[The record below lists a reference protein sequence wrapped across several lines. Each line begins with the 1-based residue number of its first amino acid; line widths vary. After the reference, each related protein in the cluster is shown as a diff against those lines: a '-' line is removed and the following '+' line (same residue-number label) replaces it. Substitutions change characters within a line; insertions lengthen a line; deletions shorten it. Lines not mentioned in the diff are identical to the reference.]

1 MPEHDRR
8 AAIYARF
15 SSDKQ
20 RIESIED
27 QVRVCRAYAE
37 RHGCEIVH
45 VYADEALSGT
55 SDHRPEFQQMMA
67 DAKGQ
72 TFDCV
77 LVYKF
82 DRFSRDRYDSA
93 VYKHK
98 LKGYGVRVVSATEY
112 VPETP
117 EGILMESVLE
127 GYAEFYSRQLA
138 QNVLRGMEG
147 NARKCLTNGVRVFG
161 YRRAEDGT
169 YEVEPS
175 EAAIVRE
182 VFARYTGGETLSSI
196 LADMQARGVRST
208 KGNAVSRQ
216 WIDML
221 VHNRRYL
228 GEYSWGGVTVPGGMP
243 AIVDAD
249 AWEAAQHRGRGRASH
264 PADGGYPL
272 SGKLRDSVTGGL
284 WTGACGTGSSGKVY
298 RYYELSTP
306 EGTVRVP
313 QADME
318 DACLRAV
325 ERALSDRDRLR
336 EAAEA
341 AAKASQDDEGM
352 KAARQGLA
360 DVDKAQRNI
369 LHAVEMGVVPDG
381 TQERIEELRRRRAAL
396 EARLKRS
403 EGHFSPDEAMKALS
417 RIGELSSA
425 HEACEKAVAHAVTVR
440 SEGAVVVEIGSPDDP
455 EGRCSS
461 LDTVGGTRDD
471 KSREATLPALLLS
484 LPQCQSLRCDDC
496 LAVLDEARSHTCKDI
511 FQRKPHDTDKFA
523 FIGMC
528 FGLMEPPS

>member
-1 MPEHDRR
+1 MPNTESRR

-27 QVRVCRAYAE
+27 QVRVCRSYAE
-37 RHGCEIVH
+37 RHGYEIVH

-67 DAKGQ
+67 DARGRG
-72 TFDCV
+72 FCAV
-77 LVYKF
+77 IVYKF

-93 VYKHK
+93 VYKHR

-138 QNVLRGMEG
+138 QNVKRGMEG

-161 YRRAEDGT
+161 YRRSGDGT
-169 YEVEPS
+169 YETEPS

-182 VFARYTGGETLSSI
+182 VFGRYTGGETLSSI

-221 VHNRRYL
+221 IHNRRYL

-249 AWEAAQHRGRGRASH
+249 VWEAAQHRGRGRASH
-264 PADGGYPL
+264 TADGGYPL

-284 WTGACGTGSSGKVY
+284 WTGACGTGKSGHVY
-298 RYYELSTP
+298 RYYELATP

-403 EGHFSPDEAMKALS
+403 EGHFSAEEAMRALS

-440 SEGAVVVEIGSPDDP
+440 SEGAVVVTIGDPGNP
-455 EGRCSS
+455 EGQCSS
-461 LDTVGGTRDD
+461 LDHVEGT
-471 KSREATLPALLLS
+471 
-484 LPQCQSLRCDDC
+484 
-496 LAVLDEARSHTCKDI
+496 
-511 FQRKPHDTDKFA
+511 
-523 FIGMC
+523 
-528 FGLMEPPS
+528 ME

>member
-1 MPEHDRR
+1 MGTQ
-8 AAIYARF
+8 AVIYARF

-27 QVRVCRAYAE
+27 QVRVCRSYADG
-37 RHGCEIVH
+37 HGYDIVH

-55 SDHRPEFQQMMA
+55 SDHRPEFQQMMQ
-67 DAKGQ
+67 DAKSHS
-72 TFDCV
+72 FELV

-98 LKGYGVRVVSATEY
+98 LKGCGVRVVSATEY
-112 VPETP
+112 VPDTP

-138 QNVLRGMEG
+138 QNVRRGMEG
-147 NARKCLTNGVRVFG
+147 NARKCQTNGIRVFG
-161 YRRAEDGT
+161 YRRAQDGT
-169 YEVEPS
+169 YEIEPS

-182 VFARYTGGETLSSI
+182 VFGRYTSGEALSSI
-196 LADMQARGVRST
+196 LADMRRRGVRST
-208 KGNAVSRQ
+208 KGNPVSRQ

-221 VHNRRYL
+221 IHSRRYI

-243 AIVDAD
+243 SIVQAD
-249 AWEAAQHRGRGRASH
+249 VWEAAQHRGRGRASH
-264 PADGGYPL
+264 PANGDYPL

-284 WTGACGTGSSGKVY
+284 WTGACGTGKSGHVY

-318 DACLRAV
+318 EACFRAV
-325 ERALSDRDRLR
+325 QRALHDRDRLR

-341 AAKASQDDEGM
+341 AAEASRDDEGM
-352 KAARQGLA
+352 KAARRGLA
-360 DVDKAQRNI
+360 DVEKAQRNI
-369 LHAVEMGVVPDG
+369 LKAVEMGIVPDG

-403 EGHFSPDEAMKALS
+403 EGHFSAAEAMAALS

-425 HEACEKAVAHAVTVR
+425 REACEKAVAHAVTVR
-440 SEGAVVVEIGSPDDP
+440 SEGAVVVTIGSHDDT

-461 LDTVGGTRDD
+461 IDAVGGT
-471 KSREATLPALLLS
+471 
-484 LPQCQSLRCDDC
+484 
-496 LAVLDEARSHTCKDI
+496 
-511 FQRKPHDTDKFA
+511 
-523 FIGMC
+523 
-528 FGLMEPPS
+528 ME